1 MYRYVFGPV
10 LSGRL
15 GRSLGLDL
23 LGGRKVCS
31 MDCVYCEVGAT
42 RALTLKRA
50 AYADPGKVLAELRAW
65 AGEGLPRP
73 DAVTLGGSGEPTLN
87 TGLAAIIDG
96 CRDILPGVPVAVL
109 TNSTLMTD
117 PAARAELARADVIL
131 PSMDSLVEAEFQ
143 AVNRPCAG
151 LHLADVARGLLDFRH
166 EFSGKI
172 YLEILLAAGINDSGA
187 NLALLRDYCARLRP
201 DRVDVVTLTR
211 PGTVKSVQGVAPET
225 LARWRA
231 ALGGAR
237 APVQA
242 EAKAARVSEE
252 RLSEA
257 VQASLARRPQ
267 TVLQLS
273 GALGAEPGL
282 LRKVLDR
289 LAGEG
294 KISAAASGGQTF
306 YSGPRDV

>member
-10 LSGRL
+10 LSSRL

-23 LGGRKVCS
+23 LGRKVCS

-42 RALTLKRA
+42 RTLTLKRA
-50 AYADPGKVLAELRAW
+50 PYADPDTILAELRAW
-65 AGEGLPRP
+65 VAEGLPGP

-87 TGLAAIIDG
+87 TGLGAIIDG
-96 CRDILPGVPVAVL
+96 CREILPGVPVAVL

-117 PAARAELARADVIL
+117 PAVRAELARADAVL
-131 PSMDSLVEAEFQ
+131 PSLDSLVEAEFQ

-151 LHLADVARGLLDFRH
+151 VRAADVARALLDFRK
-166 EFSGKI
+166 EFGGKI
-172 YLEILLAAGINDSGA
+172 YLEILLADGINDSGA
-187 NLALLRDYCARLRP
+187 NLALLEDYCQRLRP

-211 PGTVKSVQGVAPET
+211 PGTVRSVGPVDPET
-225 LARWRA
+225 LARWRRE
-231 ALGGAR
+231 LGGTR
-237 APVQA
+237 GPVAA
-242 EAKAARVSEE
+242 EAKAAHVTEE

-267 TVLQLS
+267 TVLQLA

-306 YSGPRDV
+306 YSGPRDA